1 MNSSKKMNNATK
13 GMLLAIFASSSWGF
27 SGTLQQFVSQENK
40 IPAGWF
46 LSARTTFTGIILLI
60 LCSII
65 YKGHIF
71 DVFKSW
77 KSISWLVAYGL
88 FGLAANMGSFYIAI
102 QQGGSNGASTATI
115 LQYLAPLFIVVG
127 ALVFQRKLPNKIDL
141 LVFVIALCGVFLSV
155 TKGNLSE
162 LSIPLISLV
171 MGIISGITAAGY
183 VVLPKEIGKN
193 NPPLIILAWGTLI
206 ASITF
211 NLNQPVWV
219 GVPHLTTGGALGIAG
234 IIFFGT
240 IITFPTIIYAT
251 RFATSS
257 SISLID
263 AIQPVITFVISIF
276 WFHATLNFV
285 ELIGAAMIIIAIY
298 ILQYSQRN
306 MNLDELPN

>member
-1 MNSSKKMNNATK
+1 MASTKKMSNAMK

-27 SGTLQQFVSQENK
+27 SGTLQQFVSQENE

-46 LSARTTFTGIILLI
+46 LSARTTFTGIILLC

-65 YKGHIF
+65 YKGRIF

-77 KSISWLVAYGL
+77 RSVAWLVAYGL

-102 QQGGSNGASTATI
+102 QQGGANGASTATI
-115 LQYLAPLFIVVG
+115 LQYLAPLFIVIG
-127 ALVFQRKLPNKIDL
+127 ALVFQHKLPNKIDL
-141 LVFVIALCGVFLSV
+141 LVFIIALAGVFLSV

-162 LSIPLISLV
+162 LSIPMISLV
-171 MGIISGITAAGY
+171 MGILSGVTAAGY

-206 ASITF
+206 ASLTF
-211 NLNQPVWV
+211 NLNQPVWT
-219 GVPHLTTGGALGIAG
+219 GVPHLTTGGILGIAG

-276 WFHATLNFV
+276 WFHASLNAV
-285 ELIGAAMIIIAIY
+285 ELIGAALIIIAIY
-298 ILQYSQRN
+298 ILQYSQRHQ
-306 MNLDELPN
+306 DSGELLN